1 MYEKHSEY
9 GSAVSICYVNYDS
22 VIIFSFCSLNRP
34 IHRVL
39 GDILK
44 LAQQLMIMYL
54 PKKFVVLQQ
63 QR

>member
-9 GSAVSICYVNYDS
+9 GGAISICYVNYDS
-22 VIIFSFCSLNRP
+22 VIIFSFCSLNCL